1 MCNER
6 LILKYMNMKR
16 FLISCTVCCGF
27 ATASPAQGL
36 TDMTHSREAVMHNL
50 PLGATHWTG
59 GFWGDRFNVLST
71 TGIWSMWDTWNTPYE
86 TIDALGLHGSHGF
99 ANFQVAAGTVKGK
112 HHGPPFHDGDMYKW
126 LEACAAAYAV
136 TKDPKLDQLMD
147 QFIEQVALAQRADG
161 YIHTPVNIEERN
173 SLPPTSLPPT
183 PSCRGGE
190 STAQKASPT
199 GGGLE
204 GAGGSAGAGSAASE
218 NAAGIEIGK
227 DQKHAFASRLNFET
241 YNLGHLMTAGII
253 HKRATGKTTLFDC
266 GRKAADF
273 LYNFLTNDA
282 AELSRNA
289 ICPSHYMGATEMY
302 RETGDKKY
310 LTLAEGLISIRDSV
324 KNGEDHNQDRI
335 PFRQQY
341 EAMGHA
347 VRANYLYAGVADL
360 YAETGEAQL
369 KKNLEAIWDDIVNH
383 KIYIMGGCGAL
394 YDGVSPDGTT
404 YNQPSIQQIHQA
416 YGRQFQLPQE
426 YAHNEICAQIGMLLY
441 SWRMFQTDM
450 HPKYIDNI
458 ENELYNGIL
467 SGVSLDGKDYFYT
480 EALRRT
486 KEYPYVLRW
495 PKHRQRYITCFCC
508 PPNTLRTL
516 LEAQEYAYSIKG
528 DTLWVNLYGQNTLK
542 TDDLE
547 VEQQTDYPWD
557 GHITLTI
564 KKAKHLASIRM
575 HIPGWSIGMELRLNG
590 KPIAAEA
597 LREPRK
603 WKKGDRIEL
612 ILPMRPRLI
621 EANPL
626 VEEAKNHIAIMRGPI
641 VYCLEGQDISA
652 ATGGSSSAAATASPR
667 INDIAIPAD
676 VRFTETKVTICGHE
690 MVALEAD
697 VPIVNED
704 FWRNDEL
711 YRELRPVT
719 NRKAHIR
726 LIPYYAWDNRGIQD
740 MSLWLPLKR

>member
-1 MCNER
+1 
-6 LILKYMNMKR
+6 MKKI
-16 FLISCTVCCGF
+16 FLVGVACCCFMATVK
-27 ATASPAQGL
+27 AQGL
-36 TDMTHSREAVMHNL
+36 TDMSHSKEARMQNF
-50 PLGATHWTG
+50 PMGATQWTG
-59 GFWGDRFNVLST
+59 GFWGDRFKVMSE
-71 TGIWSMWDTWNTPYE
+71 TGVWSMWNTWNTPYE
-86 TIDALGLHGSHGF
+86 TLDENGKHGSHGF

-126 LEACAAAYAV
+126 LEACASVYAI
-136 TKDPKLDQLMD
+136 TKDPKLDALMD

-161 YIHTPVNIEERN
+161 YIHTPVVISERLQGID
-173 SLPPTSLPPT
+173 SH
-183 PSCRGGE
+183 
-190 STAQKASPT
+190 
-199 GGGLE
+199 
-204 GAGGSAGAGSAASE
+204 AAAE

-253 HKRATGKTTLFDC
+253 HKRATGKNTLFNC
-266 GRKAADF
+266 GKKAADF

-289 ICPSHYMGATEMY
+289 ICPSHYMGAAEMY
-302 RETGDKKY
+302 RETGDEKY
-310 LTLAEGLISIRDSV
+310 LTLAKGLIAIRDSV
-324 KNGEDHNQDRI
+324 KNGEDHNQDRHK
-335 PFRQQY
+335 FRDQY

-369 KKNLEAIWDDIVNH
+369 MKNLNAIWDDIVNH

-426 YAHNEICAQIGMLLY
+426 YAHNEICAQIGMMLF
-441 SWRMFQTDM
+441 SWRMYQTTGDG
-450 HPKYIDNI
+450 KYIDNI

-495 PKHRQRYITCFCC
+495 PKHRQRYISCFCC

-516 LEAQEYAYSIKG
+516 CQAQEYAYTVGNSSDASKG
-528 DTLWVNLYGQNTLK
+528 TTLYVNLYGQNCLK
-542 TDDLE
+542 TKDLE
-547 VEQQTDYPWD
+547 VEQVTNYPWD
-557 GHITLTI
+557 GKVMLTV
-564 KKAKHLASIRM
+564 KKAKNLASVVL
-575 HIPGWSIGMELRLNG
+575 HIPNWCDKYAVMVNGSSAPTDGVPSGSITLS
-590 KPIAAEA
+590 
-597 LREPRK
+597 RK
-603 WKKGDRIEL
+603 WKKGDVIEL
-612 ILPMRPRLI
+612 NLDMRPRLM

-626 VEEAKNHIAIMRGPI
+626 VEEAKNEVAVMRGPI
-641 VYCLEGQDISA
+641 VYCLEGQDIQ
-652 ATGGSSSAAATASPR
+652 SSAR
-667 INDIAIPAD
+667 INDIAVPAD
-676 VRFTETKVTICGHE
+676 VQWKEVKMTLEGHE
-690 MVALEAD
+690 MIALEGEVKCINNKVWD
-697 VPIVNED
+697 NST
-704 FWRNDEL
+704 L
-711 YRELRPVT
+711 YREVT
-719 NRKAHIR
+719 KDAGKVKIR

-740 MSLWLPLKR
+740 MSLWLPLAR

>member
-1 MCNER
+1 
-6 LILKYMNMKR
+6 MKR
-16 FLISCTVCCGF
+16 FLLICFVCCCVT
-27 ATASPAQGL
+27 ATLPAQGL
-36 TDMTHSREAVMHNL
+36 TDMSRSSQAKMRNLSMGAVR
-50 PLGATHWTG
+50 WTG
-59 GFWGDRFNVLST
+59 GFWGDVFDT
-71 TGIWSMWDTWNTPYE
+71 MHGTGVWEMWNTWNTPWE
-86 TIDALGLHGSHGF
+86 TLDADGKHGSHGF
-99 ANFQVAAGTVKGK
+99 RNFEVAAGTVKGK

-126 LEACAAAYAV
+126 LEACAAVYAV
-136 TKDPKLDQLMD
+136 TKDGELDALMD
-147 QFIEQVALAQRADG
+147 CFIEQVALAQRADG
-161 YIHTPVNIEERN
+161 YIHTPVVISERN
-173 SLPPTSLPPT
+173 
-183 PSCRGGE
+183 
-190 STAQKASPT
+190 
-199 GGGLE
+199 
-204 GAGGSAGAGSAASE
+204 AGIDSHANAE
-218 NAAGIEIGK
+218 NAAGITIGK
-227 DQKHAFASRLNFET
+227 DQTHAFASRLNFET
-241 YNLGHLMTAGII
+241 YNLGHLMTAGIV
-253 HKRATGKTTLFDC
+253 HKRATGKTTLFEC
-266 GRKAADF
+266 GKKAADF

-289 ICPSHYMGATEMY
+289 ICPSHYMGAAEMY
-302 RETGDKKY
+302 RETGDPKY
-310 LTLAEGLISIRDSV
+310 LELAKGLIAIRDSV
-324 KNGEDHNQDRI
+324 TNGEDHNQDRHK
-335 PFRQQY
+335 FRDQY

-369 KKNLEAIWDDIVNH
+369 LKNLTAIWDDIVNH

-404 YNQPSIQQIHQA
+404 YDQPSIQQIHQA

-426 YAHNEICAQIGMLLY
+426 AAHNEICAQIGMMLF
-441 SWRMFQTDM
+441 SWRLFQTTVN
-450 HPKYIDNI
+450 PKYIDNI

-467 SGVSLDGKDYFYT
+467 SGVSLDGKDFFYT

-486 KEYPYVLRW
+486 KEFPYVMRW
-495 PKHRQRYITCFCC
+495 PKHRQRYISCFCC

-516 LEAQEYAYSIKG
+516 CQAQEYAYSIKG

-575 HIPGWSIGMELRLNG
+575 HIPGWSTGMELRLNG
-590 KPIAAEA
+590 KPIAAKA

-626 VEEAKNHIAIMRGPI
+626 VEETKNHIAIMRGPI

-652 ATGGSSSAAATASPR
+652 ATVGSGSAAATASPVPR